1 MMRSTSGASGKW
13 RRQPNQR
20 GSGGRPSNEGSGL
33 ALLDLPEAR
42 ALGVLSPDGR
52 LLFATRVVRTFSY
65 GLLSVVLVLYL
76 AAIGLR
82 DREIG
87 LLLTATLVGDAVV
100 SLAITSNADRLG
112 RRRMLVLSGALV
124 AVTGIAFALSGNLL
138 LLTIAAIL
146 GTLSPGGG
154 EVGPSQPIELAALP
168 QTIPDRYRT
177 NTFAWYNLVGSFAA
191 AIGALCAGLFAQ
203 TLQSMGTTPVASY
216 RDVLAVYGALGLVL
230 AFMFSNLSPEIEVAA
245 ASVGKEKKRWLGLHR
260 SRSIVLKLSALF
272 MVDSFAGGLLVQSF
286 VAYWLTLRFG
296 VAPVGL
302 GAIFFGTNLL
312 AGLSA
317 LAAARVAGRIGL
329 VNTMVF
335 THLPSNIFLILVP
348 LMPSL
353 PLAIALLLARNSISQ
368 MDIPTRQPY
377 VVAVVD
383 PDERSA
389 ASGITTIARTLA
401 SSAGPVVTG
410 ALFSASLL
418 SIPFLL
424 AGGLKIA
431 YDLTLWRSFRLVRP
445 PEEG

>member
-1 MMRSTSGASGKW
+1 V
-13 RRQPNQR
+13 
-20 GSGGRPSNEGSGL
+20 
-33 ALLDLPEAR
+33 LLFDLPETR
-42 ALGVLSPDGR
+42 ALRGLSADGR

-87 LLLTATLVGDAVV
+87 LLLTATLVGDAAV
-100 SLAITSNADRLG
+100 SLAVTSNADRLG
-112 RRRMLVLSGALV
+112 RRRMLVLGGALV
-124 AVTGIAFALSGNLL
+124 ALTGLAFALSGNLL

-168 QTIPDRYRT
+168 QTISDRDRT
-177 NTFAWYNLVGSFAA
+177 NTFAWYNLVGSLASA
-191 AIGALCAGLFAQ
+191 TGALCAGLLAQ
-203 TLQSMGTTPVASY
+203 TLQGMGTTPVASY
-216 RDVLAVYGALGLVL
+216 RDVLAVYGALGVVL
-230 AFMFSNLSPEIEVAA
+230 AFMFSNLSPAVEVAPLD
-245 ASVGKEKKRWLGLHR
+245 SDKGKKRRLGLHR
-260 SRSIVLKLSALF
+260 SQSIVVKLSALF
-272 MVDSFAGGLLVQSF
+272 AVDSFAGGLVVQSF
-286 VAYWLTLRFG
+286 VAYWLSLRFG
-296 VAPVGL
+296 VAPVAL

-317 LAAARVAGRIGL
+317 LAAARVAARIGL

-335 THLPSNIFLILVP
+335 THLPSNVFLILVP

-353 PLAIALLLARNSISQ
+353 PLAIAFLLLRNSISQ
-368 MDIPTRQPY
+368 MDVPTRQSY

-383 PDERSA
+383 SDERSA
-389 ASGITTIARTLA
+389 ATGITTIARTLA

-418 SIPFLL
+418 SVPFLL
-424 AGGLKIA
+424 AGGLKIG
-431 YDLTLWRSFRLVRP
+431 YDLTLWRSFRMVRP

>member
-1 MMRSTSGASGKW
+1 V
-13 RRQPNQR
+13 
-20 GSGGRPSNEGSGL
+20 L
-33 ALLDLPEAR
+33 VLPEAR
-42 ALGVLSPDGR
+42 ALSLLSSDGR
-52 LLFATRVVRTFSY
+52 LLFTTRVVRTFSY

-112 RRRMLVLSGALV
+112 RKRMLVVGGALV
-124 AVTGIAFALSGNLL
+124 AVTGLAFALSGNLL
-138 LLTIAAIL
+138 LLTIAAIF

-168 QTIPDRYRT
+168 QTVPDRVRT
-177 NTFAWYNLVGSFAA
+177 SIFAWYNLAGSFASA
-191 AIGALCAGLFAQ
+191 LGALVAGLLAQ
-203 TLQSMGTTPVASY
+203 TLQSVGSTPVASY
-216 RDVLAVYGALGLVL
+216 RDVLGIYGGLGVVL
-230 AFMFSNLSPEIEVAA
+230 ALLFSRLSSRIE
-245 ASVGKEKKRWLGLHR
+245 ASVAQPKKRRFGLHR
-260 SRSIVLKLSALF
+260 SQAIVWKLSALF
-272 MVDSFAGGLLVQSF
+272 MVDSFAGGLVIQSF
-286 VAYWLTLRFG
+286 IAYWLVLRFG

-335 THLPSNIFLILVP
+335 THLPSNVLLILVP

-353 PLAIALLLARNSISQ
+353 PLAIAVLLLRNSISQ
-368 MDIPTRQPY
+368 MDVPTRQSY

-389 ASGITTIARTLA
+389 AAGITTIARTLA

-410 ALFSASLL
+410 ALFAASLL
-418 SIPFLL
+418 SVPFLL

-431 YDLTLWRSFRLVRP
+431 YDLALLRSFQSIKP
-445 PEEG
+445 TEES